1 MTNARILT
9 LTLTILVCLTTL
21 FVRVPLPSR
30 GYFNVGDVAV
40 IFAGFVLGTVARRR
54 PLVWGALAAGLGS
67 AAADVFG
74 GFALF
79 APLTLVAKGLEGAL
93 AALAARQSGRLR
105 WLWAGLGGGAMVA
118 AYFAGETLM
127 PSIGLQGAL
136 AEVIPNLI
144 QAVGGVVLGILA
156 FALVERTGW
165 LRPDP
170 DEDRS

>member
-40 IFAGFVLGTVARRR
+40 VFAGLVLGTVARRR

-79 APLTLVAKGLEGAL
+79 APLTLIAKGLEGAL
-93 AALAARQSGRLR
+93 AAL
-105 WLWAGLGGGAMVA
+105 
-118 AYFAGETLM
+118 
-127 PSIGLQGAL
+127 
-136 AEVIPNLI
+136 
-144 QAVGGVVLGILA
+144 
-156 FALVERTGW
+156 
-165 LRPDP
+165 
-170 DEDRS
+170 